1 MGLALAA
8 MSTLGWAADNPK
20 AQAEERLK
28 NAATV
33 LQEIAAAPDKGIPNK
48 VLDGAKCI
56 AIVPK
61 LVQAGFVFGGKHGR
75 GVATCRTA
83 TGWSAPAFFTITG
96 GSWGLQIGV
105 EGVDLVM
112 LIMNKQGMDHL
123 MANKF
128 QIGGEAS
135 AAAGPVGRDASANTD
150 WKASTEMLTYSRA
163 KGLFAGI
170 SLGGSWV
177 ARDADAM
184 DAFYGANTSNT
195 AILTGEVKPPAAAT
209 DFLAQIRIVTAKA
222 EAKKAEK

>member
-1 MGLALAA
+1 MGLVLAA
-8 MSTLGWAADNPK
+8 MSTLGWAADSPK
-20 AQAEERLK
+20 SQAEDRLK
-28 NAATV
+28 NAAMV
-33 LQEIAAAPDKGIPNK
+33 LQEIAAAPDKGIPNE
-48 VLDGAKCI
+48 VIDGAKCI

-184 DAFYGANTSNT
+184 DVFYGANTSNT
-195 AILTGEVKPPAAAT
+195 SVLTGEMKPPAAAM
-209 DFLAQIRIVTAKA
+209 DFLAQVRTVTAKA

>member
-20 AQAEERLK
+20 AQAEDRLK

-83 TGWSAPAFFTITG
+83 TGWSAP
-96 GSWGLQIGV
+96 
-105 EGVDLVM
+105 
-112 LIMNKQGMDHL
+112 
-123 MANKF
+123 
-128 QIGGEAS
+128 
-135 AAAGPVGRDASANTD
+135 R
-150 WKASTEMLTYSRA
+150 
-163 KGLFAGI
+163 
-170 SLGGSWV
+170 
-177 ARDADAM
+177 
-184 DAFYGANTSNT
+184 TS
-195 AILTGEVKPPAAAT
+195 PAA
-209 DFLAQIRIVTAKA
+209 
-222 EAKKAEK
+222 

>member
-1 MGLALAA
+1 MRRILMGLALAA

-33 LQEIAAAPDKGIPNK
+33 LQEIAAAPDTGVPNE
-48 VLDGAKCI
+48 VLDGAKCF
-56 AIVPK
+56 AIVPR

-83 TGWSAPAFFTITG
+83 TGWSAPAFFTISG

-135 AAAGPVGRDASANTD
+135 AAAGPVGRHASANTD
-150 WKASTEMLTYSRA
+150 WKAETEILSYSRNHGA
-163 KGLFAGI
+163 FVGI
-170 SLGGSWV
+170 SLDGSWV
-177 ARDADAM
+177 EKDGDATRAL
-184 DAFYGANTSNT
+184 YGHDVDFRTVLN
-195 AILTGEVKPPAAAT
+195 GEVPVPS
-209 DFLAQIRIVTAKA
+209 
-222 EAKKAEK
+222 EAMAF

>member
-20 AQAEERLK
+20 AQAEDRLK

-105 EGVDLVM
+105 EGVEVE
-112 LIMNKQGMDHL
+112 N
-123 MANKF
+123 
-128 QIGGEAS
+128 
-135 AAAGPVGRDASANTD
+135 P
-150 WKASTEMLTYSRA
+150 
-163 KGLFAGI
+163 
-170 SLGGSWV
+170 
-177 ARDADAM
+177 
-184 DAFYGANTSNT
+184 AFDVTPHRYVT
-195 AILTGEVKPPAAAT
+195 AIITERGLALPPLAESLKRLAKISAEQTVAT
-209 DFLAQIRIVTAKA
+209 VER
-222 EAKKAEK
+222 